1 MEGQAIRKP
10 LRILHVMDKLSVD
23 GSKIHGPGRQI
34 AYRVPLYDPDRYQVK
49 VCALRGEDPGAD
61 FLRKQGIPTTCLG
74 RGKFDLRAIGD
85 LFRMIDDW
93 QPDILH
99 LHGYAA
105 WTIGRIA
112 GRAKGRRIVVQEH
125 FTEDRVA
132 VYQHLAD
139 WCLGAWHARA
149 IAVSDHVADFMRKT
163 RHVRGSKI
171 DVIWN
176 GVPVDALRRMAEHR
190 DRGCRETLGLPAA
203 AKVVGIVGRLAAMKG
218 HRYFLEAAARL
229 LADHP
234 ECHFVIVGDGP
245 LRGELEAMADVL
257 RIKAN
262 VRFVGHQADIL
273 PFLGIFDV
281 AVIASVFGE
290 GFATVGI
297 EALACRV
304 PLVITD
310 LEVFASIYRNE
321 ENVLTVP
328 RADPDALARAIAR
341 LLDEPGLSQRLL
353 DGAAALLD
361 ECRIETVADRYLAVY
376 DDMARD

>member
-1 MEGQAIRKP
+1 
-10 LRILHVMDKLSVD
+10 
-23 GSKIHGPGRQI
+23 
-34 AYRVPLYDPDRYQVK
+34 
-49 VCALRGEDPGAD
+49 
-61 FLRKQGIPTTCLG
+61 
-74 RGKFDLRAIGD
+74 
-85 LFRMIDDW
+85 
-93 QPDILH
+93 
-99 LHGYAA
+99 
-105 WTIGRIA
+105 
-112 GRAKGRRIVVQEH
+112 
-125 FTEDRVA
+125 
-132 VYQHLAD
+132 
-139 WCLGAWHARA
+139 
-149 IAVSDHVADFMRKT
+149 
-163 RHVRGSKI
+163 
-171 DVIWN
+171 
-176 GVPVDALRRMAEHR
+176 MAEHQ

-203 AKVVGIVGRLAAMKG
+203 AKVVGIIGRLAAMKG